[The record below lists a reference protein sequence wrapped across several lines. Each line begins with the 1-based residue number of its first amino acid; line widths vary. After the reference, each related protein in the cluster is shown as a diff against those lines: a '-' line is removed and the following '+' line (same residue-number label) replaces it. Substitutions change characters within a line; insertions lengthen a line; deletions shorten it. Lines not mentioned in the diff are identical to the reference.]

1 MWLNRIF
8 KGNSMNTINQFVSE
22 SNTSSSIRRSF
33 FLNASALCMGAAILF
48 TGIHATA
55 QTQDSFVLATVQLAV
70 KPGKV
75 DALCKE
81 VLDTALKDTRRF
93 DGLISLEVYAEQGA
107 DTLLLLEK
115 WKSKAHHEKYR
126 EWRKTSGFGALVGPY
141 LTGPSAVRYFDPRPE

>member
-1 MWLNRIF
+1 
-8 KGNSMNTINQFVSE
+8 MNNINTLVTKSK
-22 SNTSSSIRRSF
+22 TSSPAGRSF
-33 FLNASALCMGAAILF
+33 LHNATAVCIGAAIAF
-48 TGIHATA
+48 TGLNATA

-107 DTLLLLEK
+107 DTLLLLENY
-115 WKSKAHHEKYR
+115 WITVSTLVMTFQTHHQI
-126 EWRKTSGFGALVGPY
+126 
-141 LTGPSAVRYFDPRPE
+141 

>member
-1 MWLNRIF
+1 
-8 KGNSMNTINQFVSE
+8 MNKANVNITESSLSELGRRTFFRNTVAVCVGAAMTSVSV
-22 SNTSSSIRRSF
+22 
-33 FLNASALCMGAAILF
+33 NASA
-48 TGIHATA
+48 
-55 QTQDSFVLATVQLAV
+55 QTKDSYVLATVQLNV

-93 DGLISLEVYAEQGA
+93 DGLISLEVFAEHDA

-126 EWRKTSGFGALVGPY
+126 EWRKTSGFGAVVGPY
-141 LTGPSAVRYFDPRPE
+141 VTGPSAIRYFDPRPE